1 MNGPIQKIDLLTSA
15 WGFHVVPTSKRV
27 KLMVKIWFPVLIYQK
42 LKASMEAMNVPL
54 FEVTTTR

>member
-27 KLMVKIWFPVLIYQK
+27 KLMVKILFPVLIYQK
-42 LKASMEAMNVPL
+42 LKASMEAMKCTLV
-54 FEVTTTR
+54 